1 MSTFLDQLRSGI
13 GSLLGKDVGTLSEAE
28 LAQLVTDEAEKTPKP
43 TDAVVEAVVET
54 AAEPTTSGAISA
66 NATDNSAL
74 MSRVANAEATIE
86 SLQVLVN
93 AQTEAV
99 NAQSATI
106 KDLTGKVETLKS
118 LNTVLTNKVVALN
131 VGSVTAP
138 SESKDAI
145 TEAVS
150 KAEKDTAVVNIN
162 MSDFLGISNP
172 TKK

>member
-13 GSLLGKDVGTLSEAE
+13 GSLLGRDVGTLSEAE

-43 TDAVVEAVVET
+43 TEAVVESVVET
-54 AAEPTTSGAISA
+54 VLEPTSDAISA

-99 NAQSATI
+99 SAQSATI

-150 KAEKDTAVVNIN
+150 KAEKDTTVVNMN